1 MLPPMLSYHL
11 SRCRPGTKRPILADR
26 RGAAIVEFALVA
38 TPFVALMLAIL
49 QTSLAYFA
57 QEALESAVEVSARS
71 IVTGQAQA
79 ADIASSGQGLTQAQ
93 LAERFRKAACA
104 GLPGFMSCAR
114 LYVDVRS
121 ATNSAGLGGNS
132 LPLTFDSSGKPTN
145 AFSYN
150 LGGQGALVMVRF
162 IYLWPMQ
169 VAPTADLNAA
179 GTGQTVLMAT
189 SVSKSE
195 AFT

>member
-1 MLPPMLSYHL
+1 MLPLMFSCRL
-11 SRCRPGTKRPILADR
+11 SRRRPGTRRSILADR
-26 RGAAIVEFALVA
+26 QGSAIVEFALVA
-38 TPFVALMLAIL
+38 TPFIALMLAIV

-79 ADIASSGQGLTQAQ
+79 ADIQSSGQGLTQAQ
-93 LAERFRKAACA
+93 LAERFRKAACT

-121 ATNSAGLGGNS
+121 ATNSAGLGGNA

-145 AFSYN
+145 KFSYDM
-150 LGGQGALVMVRF
+150 GGQGALVMVRF

-169 VAPTADLNAA
+169 VAPTADLKAA

-195 AFT
+195 AFS

>member
-1 MLPPMLSYHL
+1 MLPLMLPCRH
-11 SRCRPGTKRPILADR
+11 SRRRPGTRRSILTDR
-26 RGAAIVEFALVA
+26 RGSALVEFALVA
-38 TPFVALMLAIL
+38 TPFLALMLAIL

-57 QEALESAVEVSARS
+57 QEALESAAEVSARS

-79 ADIASSGQGLTQAQ
+79 SDILSSARGLTQAQ
-93 LAERFRKAACA
+93 LAERFRKEACA
-104 GLPGFMSCAR
+104 GLPVFMSCSR

-121 ATNSAGLGGNS
+121 ASNSAALGGHAV
-132 LPLTFDSSGKPTN
+132 PLTFDIAGKLTN
-145 AFSYN
+145 AFSYD

-169 VAPTADLNAA
+169 VAPTADLKAA

-195 AFT
+195 AFS

>member
-1 MLPPMLSYHL
+1 MLPPMLSYRL
-11 SRCRPGTKRPILADR
+11 SRRRPGTKRPILADR

-57 QEALESAVEVSARS
+57 QEALESAVEVSARTV
-71 IVTGQAQA
+71 VTGQAQS
-79 ADIASSGQGLTQAQ
+79 ADVVAKVQGMTQAQ
-93 LAERFRKAACA
+93 LAERFRKAACT
-104 GLPGFMSCAR
+104 GLPGFMSCSR

-121 ATNSAGLGGNS
+121 ATNSAGLGSNA
-132 LPLTFDSSGKPTN
+132 LPLTFDASGKPKMS
-145 AFSYN
+145 FSYD
-150 LGGQGALVMVRF
+150 LGQQGTLVMIRF

-169 VAPTADLNAA
+169 IAPTADLRA
-179 GTGQTVLMAT
+179 GGSGQTVLMAT

-195 AFT
+195 AFS